1 MVRCRDEVSSW
12 LVGLL
17 LNKGNDGH
25 SIVLHHESCRLKA
38 HGKSK
43 AELVPNEVPREQASI
58 CQVMGLSTC
67 AG

>member
-17 LNKGNDGH
+17 LNKGSDGH
-25 SIVLHHESCRLKA
+25 MIVLHHESCRLKA

-43 AELVPNEVPREQASI
+43 AELVPKRSLVSRHRY
-58 CQVMGLSTC
+58 VK
-67 AG
+67 